1 MDIGVNNS
9 KDKINIT
16 LSQGLLRF
24 GFPAFIPVW
33 FSKDQ
38 DSRVFLDFGLFV
50 CAIDNVKMVRI
61 QDVLN
66 LIRSMNGILR

>member
-1 MDIGVNNS
+1 MDIGVNTS

-16 LSQGLLRF
+16 LSQSFLGF
-24 GFPAFIPVW
+24 GFPAFRPVW

-66 LIRSMNGILR
+66 LFR